1 MSPPSQRTPALRAFE
16 ILGEGTLRAPF
27 VATALPQPR
36 RGIHAPQSPHAIP
49 SRVKKKRTCLGVFHQ
64 PSSLCPVKSSAPLP
78 EPRNTATEQR
88 SREPS
93 ASGPLQP
100 ALWVS
105 TESNA
110 EHQGGARAADL
121 MVSENHRPAQHGEG
135 HRRET
140 FGYSKTYMMI
150 HASSL
155 FHGRKVGRR
164 RCTGCVFA
172 GSWFS
177 NDDGESPFIW

>member
-88 SREPS
+88 SSEPS

-121 MVSENHRPAQHGEG
+121 MVV
-135 HRRET
+135 
-140 FGYSKTYMMI
+140 KTI
-150 HASSL
+150 VPPS
-155 FHGRKVGRR
+155 
-164 RCTGCVFA
+164 TGGA
-172 GSWFS
+172 PSRNSWV
-177 NDDGESPFIW
+177 